1 MDLEL
6 DDGRVLRYHDGGDE
20 SGGEGGLTLFWL
32 HPTPQTGVPLPP
44 LLEACA
50 ARGMRLVSYARPGY
64 GGSTR
69 VPGRGVA
76 SAAVDVQ
83 RIADELGLARFAVMG
98 GSGGGSHALACAS
111 LLPDR
116 VIGAVDLAGP
126 APYTDDYD
134 WYAGMVDSSALRAAA
149 QGLDAR
155 ERHAETAEFVE
166 ESFTA
171 ADRAVLGP
179 DGRWASLGADAQK
192 AGAEGP
198 HGQVDDDMAFATP
211 WGFDVGTIEVPV
223 LVVHGGQDRI
233 IPPAH
238 SEWIV
243 RTCRTAEHWVRQ
255 NDGHISVMD
264 AAPVAMDWLR
274 ALA

>member
-1 MDLEL
+1 MDLTL
-6 DDGRVLRYHDGGDE
+6 DGGRVLRHHDGG
-20 SGGEGGLTLFWL
+20 GGELTMFWL

-44 LLEACA
+44 LLDACA
-50 ARGMRLVSYARPGY
+50 ARGMRLVSYARPAY

-69 VPGRGVA
+69 VPGRDVA
-76 SAAVDVQ
+76 SAAADV
-83 RIADELGLARFAVMG
+83 RMIADELGLARFAVMG
-98 GSGGGSHALACAS
+98 GSGGGPHALACAA

-126 APYTDDYD
+126 APYTDEYD
-134 WYAGMVDSSALRAAA
+134 WYAGMADSSALRAAA
-149 QGLDAR
+149 LGLEAR
-155 ERHAETAEFVE
+155 ERHAETATFVE

-171 ADRAVLGP
+171 ADRAALG
-179 DGRWASLGADAQK
+179 DRWASLGADAQR

-198 HGQVDDDMAFATP
+198 DGQIDDDMAFASP
-211 WGFDVGTIEVPV
+211 WGFDLGTIEVPV
-223 LVVHGGQDRI
+223 LVVHGGQDRV

-243 RTCRTAEHWVRQ
+243 RGCRTAEHWVRQ
-255 NDGHISVMD
+255 NDGHISIMD